1 MATQATAVRKVL
13 NTAAGLGMGNQKT
26 YDDYTSQCNLL
37 ATHDPPVPNPFPSYF
52 RKAMH
57 GVGANVAHSA
67 SDFWASLA
75 DAGQAA
81 GVGGDIPS
89 AWQGSIAIA
98 KVGVEMRQLAI
109 LVAPCRGVAIC
120 PRDSGPHGGVDSRVE
135 QPRVGCVQGLEDV
148 PLRPRAH

>member
-1 MATQATAVRKVL
+1 
-13 NTAAGLGMGNQKT
+13 MGNQKT

-75 DAGQAA
+75 DAKLSRFLDTA
-81 GVGGDIPS
+81 VDIE
-89 AWQGSIAIA
+89 A
-98 KVGVEMRQLAI
+98 M
-109 LVAPCRGVAIC
+109 
-120 PRDSGPHGGVDSRVE
+120 
-135 QPRVGCVQGLEDV
+135 
-148 PLRPRAH
+148 